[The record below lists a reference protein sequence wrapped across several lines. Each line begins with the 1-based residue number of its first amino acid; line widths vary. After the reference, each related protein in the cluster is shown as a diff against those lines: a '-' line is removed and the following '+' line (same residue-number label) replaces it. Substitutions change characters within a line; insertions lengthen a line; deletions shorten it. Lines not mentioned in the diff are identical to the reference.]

1 VIAAYIYSTWL
12 SIFDVTSRQND
23 STSADVFLQ
32 DREVRQQTDSL
43 SISINLIAGIGAP
56 DGIYGGI
63 HLHKDNE
70 GNESLP
76 SINCLVFRIY
86 YTH

>member
-1 VIAAYIYSTWL
+1 MTAQAPM
-12 SIFDVTSRQND
+12 
-23 STSADVFLQ
+23 FLQ

-43 SISINLIAGIGAP
+43 SISINLIAGIGDP
-56 DGIYGGI
+56 DGIYEGI

-70 GNESLP
+70 GNERFP